1 MEKRPP
7 GIRLNRSGWGKL
19 LLAAGLL
26 LVSAQGLLQLY
37 DVQEFFFPGRYY
49 AVKLNLINVECSKI
63 DKGLISLQVQLDN
76 LAQLQKQQAQR
87 YLILARPSLADPSS
101 LPSAVGPRNPESS
114 WPVMIH
120 AAKKKRVY
128 VARKLRYIDAI
139 LRSMQPALES
149 QLSENGSRPSA
160 RKVALEKTLQQ
171 IQKVRDLWLTYNDDF
186 QNLSEKLEKLEEYG
200 RSPQTRTIGKIN
212 AN

>member
-7 GIRLNRSGWGKL
+7 GIPLNRSGWGKL

-63 DKGLISLQVQLDN
+63 NKGLISLQVQLDS

-87 YLILARPSLADPSS
+87 YLILARPSLADSSS
-101 LPSAVGPRNPESS
+101 LPSADGPRFNPESS

-128 VARKLRYIDAI
+128 VARKLRYLDAI

-149 QLSENGSRPSA
+149 QLSENGPRPSA
-160 RKVALEKTLQQ
+160 RKVALENTLQQ
-171 IQKVRDLWLTYNDDF
+171 IRKVRGLWLTYNDNF
-186 QNLSEKLEKLEEYG
+186 QNLSEKLEKLADYG
-200 RSPQTRTIGKIN
+200 RSP
-212 AN
+212 